1 MCYKIVY
8 QDETEQYTEAFDAD
22 DPIQVDRYPAY
33 YIDTDHGELP
43 LKPTYNTNSIIKEKR
58 QENWRSISLQ

>member
-1 MCYKIVY
+1 MVRMCYKIVY

-33 YIDTDHGELP
+33 YIDRP
-43 LKPTYNTNSIIKEKR
+43 
-58 QENWRSISLQ
+58 WRATTKADLQHQQHHQRKATRKLTEH

>member
-22 DPIQVDRYPAY
+22 DPTQVDRYPTY
-33 YIDTDHGELP
+33 QIDTDLGELP
-43 LKPTYNTNSIIKEKR
+43 PTPTQQR
-58 QENWRSISLQ
+58 QQRHLCAQFR